1 MKQQNRKI
9 STLRL
14 FGRKKANKILSG
26 TLAIIQVDFPLIA
39 LLVLPV
45 IISLLLAQGCAPV
58 VTRNPLPANLV
69 DSAKIEGIPQARIW
83 GDELPPY
90 YQSWMLKSKAEL
102 ELLLPGIIN
111 TEHTYLAISGGG
123 PRGAYGA
130 GILVG
135 WTQSQTRPEF
145 TVVTGISVG
154 ALTAPFAF
162 LGPDYD
168 DELETLFTEYYTSDL
183 VEKLNPLTA
192 LWRESLASSEPLQEI
207 IAHYVNEEM
216 VNALATEHKRGRR
229 LYVITTNL
237 DASRPVMWDLGAI
250 ASSNSPKAI
259 DLIRDLI
266 CASASVPVLMPPVYI
281 EVEAEGKHY
290 DEMHVD
296 GGASSQVMFYP
307 TGMDLRLVNEK
318 LGTKGRP
325 TVYVIRNGHFRFPY
339 KSVDSKLLPI
349 MARSVA
355 SLIRAQGVGDLSR
368 IYHSSLRD
376 DLDYRLTY
384 IPSDFDVVPK
394 EVGGL
399 EYMKQLFALG
409 QRLGRDGTAWHES
422 PLDVEGTP

>member
-1 MKQQNRKI
+1 M
-9 STLRL
+9 
-14 FGRKKANKILSG
+14 
-26 TLAIIQVDFPLIA
+26 AIMLLDVPLIA
-39 LLVLPV
+39 LFVLPV
-45 IISLLLAQGCAPV
+45 IIFLLLAQGCAPV

-69 DSAKIEGIPQARIW
+69 DSAKIGGIPLARIW
-83 GDELPPY
+83 GDELPPH

-102 ELLLPGIIN
+102 ESSLSGIIN

-135 WTQSQTRPEF
+135 WTESNTRPEF
-145 TVVTGISVG
+145 TVVTGVSVG

-168 DELETLFTEYYTSDL
+168 DELETLYTEYYTTDL
-183 VEKLNPLTA
+183 IQKLNPFTA
-192 LWRESLASSEPLQEI
+192 LWRESLASSDPLKEI
-207 IAHYVNEEM
+207 IAHYVTDEM
-216 VNALATEHKRGRR
+216 VNALASEHKKGRK

-250 ASSNSPKAI
+250 AVSRSPKAL
-259 DLIRDLI
+259 DLIRDVI
-266 CASASVPVLMPPVYI
+266 CASASIPVLMPPVYI
-281 EVEAEGKHY
+281 EVEANGKYY

-307 TGMDLRLVNEK
+307 SGVDLRRINKK

-325 TVYVIRNGHFRFPY
+325 TIYVIRNAHFKSSY
-339 KSVDSKLLPI
+339 KPVESKLLPI
-349 MARSVA
+349 MAQSFA
-355 SLIRAQGVGDLSR
+355 SLIRAQGLGDLFR
-368 IYHSSLRD
+368 IYFSTFRD
-376 DLDYRLTY
+376 DLDYRLAY
-384 IPSDFDVVPK
+384 IPSDFDVVPE

-399 EYMKQLFALG
+399 EYMKQLFAVG